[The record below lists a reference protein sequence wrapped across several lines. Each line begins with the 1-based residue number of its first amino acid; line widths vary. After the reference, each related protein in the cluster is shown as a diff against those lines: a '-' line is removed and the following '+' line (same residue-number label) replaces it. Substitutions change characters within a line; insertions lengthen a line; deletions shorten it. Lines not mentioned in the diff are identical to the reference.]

1 MFSRRDRALSYGILI
16 AFSVVAVWPILAV
29 VLLAFNR
36 PGALTYGLGLPAQWS
51 LDSFAKAWT
60 EGGIG
65 PAMLH
70 SFIVAFAVV
79 ALAVLLSLM
88 AGYAFGTMRF
98 RGREPLFYLLL
109 LGIMIPY
116 QATII
121 PLYYDFRFIHL
132 TDTYFALI
140 LPQMAFSVPFGTF
153 WMRAFFRGFPKQLL
167 DAARIDGANTWDILW
182 RVIAPNA
189 GPAALA
195 LALILF
201 IWTWNDLLIAIV
213 MIQNPDM
220 QMAPAVLA
228 FFAGAQRGPELP
240 TVAAA
245 AVFVAL
251 PIVAIYALLQRR
263 YIEGVVAG
271 AVTGE

>member
-1 MFSRRDRALSYGILI
+1 MISRRQRSISYAILL
-16 AFSVVAVWPILAV
+16 AFSVIAVWPIVAI
-29 VLLAFNR
+29 VLLAFNK
-36 PGALTYGLGLPAQWS
+36 PGTLTYGLGLPAQWS

-65 PAMLH
+65 PAMFH
-70 SFIVAFAVV
+70 SFIVASAVV
-79 ALAVLLSLM
+79 ILALVLSLM
-88 AGYAFGTMRF
+88 TGYAFGTMKF
-98 RGREPLFYLLL
+98 RGREPLFYFLL

-121 PLYYDFRFIHL
+121 PLYYDFQFIHL
-132 TDTYFALI
+132 TNTYLALI

-153 WMRAFFRGFPKQLL
+153 WMRAYFRGFPKELL
-167 DAARIDGANTWDILW
+167 EAARIDGANVWQVLW
-182 RVIAPNA
+182 RVAVPNA

-195 LALILF
+195 LSLILF

-245 AVFVAL
+245 AVLVAL
-251 PIVAIYALLQRR
+251 PIVAIYSLLQRR